1 MYHYLRYLRQ
11 TGITILPC
19 AELCAAATDLGWG
32 VSFGLLHFRSVLRVW
47 GPATSAGAISVDR
60 IDRALIAVKMHGA

>member
-1 MYHYLRYLRQ
+1 MRIGVYHYLRYLRQ

-32 VSFGLLHFRSVLRVW
+32 VSFGLLHFRSVS
-47 GPATSAGAISVDR
+47 TSAGAISVDR